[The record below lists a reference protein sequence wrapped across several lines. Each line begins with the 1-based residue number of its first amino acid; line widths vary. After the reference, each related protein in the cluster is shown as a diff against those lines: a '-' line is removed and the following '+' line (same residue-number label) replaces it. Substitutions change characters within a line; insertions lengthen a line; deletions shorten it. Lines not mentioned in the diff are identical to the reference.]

1 MKRKTL
7 FFLLG
12 FFILSLSIFGGVKVR
27 EIEMKILTYST
38 GPDDPSPPL
47 WNLRVYPYPMQS
59 DISREKIV
67 KTYRAIEM
75 ENDYIKLLI
84 LPDLGGRILAAL
96 DKTNSDFDFIY
107 HNHVIKP
114 GLVALRGAW
123 LSGGIEWNFPTLGH
137 TVNTFSPVNT
147 KILKNED
154 GSVTCVV
161 GTEEWVRR
169 MKWEVSITLFPD
181 KSYFKTKIRLFNRTL
196 THNNGYFWV
205 NAAAHAWADTRVV
218 FPPADYTFAGGRNNP
233 RSWPMYD
240 GRDVSWYKNTPYA
253 HDYFCGTPGDFNG
266 SYNYEKDNGTAHYG
280 SRFESPGKKFWTW
293 GTAPSGAIWEDLL
306 TDEDGQYIEIQAGR
320 LPTQGDTW
328 IFEPHLLE
336 EWDEWWFP
344 LKKMHGF
351 VMANPDAAL
360 NLEVEDDG
368 VFIAL
373 NTTGTFQESE
383 IRLFRGKDL
392 VFSENLDVS
401 PEKYYRKSLPSK
413 SKTGTY
419 KLEFLDKN
427 GRKVIEYSTEK
438 PEILPPELQPN
449 YPDEEITSAETA
461 FLKGYYSIKHW
472 NFESAIHN
480 FKKALE
486 IDPGL
491 TSAMRWLGILYYK
504 IGKTKD
510 ALALFERVL
519 KRDEDDHAARY
530 YRALSKKK
538 LGMMQR
544 VKEDLYTISRRAAY
558 RHVAPYVLAAL
569 ELGEGDFLDAR
580 ALLEKTIRNNPD
592 DIKARVILAAVER
605 RLGNKK
611 EAESL
616 LDKALNEDPISP
628 LAMVEKMLLKGE
640 NELDLLLSDPEYFLE
655 VATDYLEMNLIDDA
669 ILTLEVYCGKR
680 GAKNHPIIYYYLG
693 YLKYKLGLENE
704 AEQYFKKASACSP
717 DFVFPFRIETENVLK
732 LALEYN
738 SSDWKAYYYLGNL
751 LSAKLR
757 WKEGLESYK
766 RAAQFSPEFPVL
778 YRNLGEIYWRKLKDF
793 ELAEDKFRKA
803 ISFSSEDYRL
813 YVALDELYAVN
824 RKHAEREKL
833 FNAAP
838 QKVKKNFNYVL
849 KRAQYYVDTDQ
860 STKAL
865 GILKAN
871 TFLPWEG
878 GTRAREVYVL
888 SLLKR
893 AHSFVKNKKYK
904 NALKDYF
911 AAMEYP
917 ENLGTG
923 RPSEP
928 VFIRENYYIGLC
940 YKRLGERDI
949 AEKYFRD
956 AEKEKTGVASI
967 NTYYRALAL
976 RDLGKE
982 REAER
987 LLKVMKARSEDVI
1000 QQDRRVSPQHYLL
1013 ASMSCH
1019 ALGDDTRAKEYLT
1032 KAIELDPSY
1041 RWAAFFSFESGL
1053 LR

>member
-1 MKRKTL
+1 MKRKIL

-12 FFILSLSIFGGVKVR
+12 FFILSVSIFGGVKVR
-27 EIEMKILTYST
+27 EIEMKIPTYAT

-47 WNLRVYPYPMQS
+47 WNLRVYPYPMQT
-59 DISREKIV
+59 DISREKII
-67 KTYRAIEM
+67 KTYRVIEM

-96 DKTNSDFDFIY
+96 DKTNNGFDFIY

-169 MKWEVSITLFPD
+169 MKWEVFITLFPER
-181 KSYFKTKIRLFNRTL
+181 SHFKTRIRLFNRTL

-205 NAAAHAWADTRVV
+205 NAATHAWPGTRVI
-218 FPPADYTFAGGRNNP
+218 FPPSDYTFAGGRRNP
-233 RSWPMYD
+233 RSWPIYD

-253 HDYFCGTPGDFNG
+253 HDYFCGAPGDFNG
-266 SYNYEKDNGTAHYG
+266 AYNYEKDNGTAHYG
-280 SRFESPGKKFWTW
+280 SRFDSPGKKFWTW

-336 EWDEWWFP
+336 GWDEWWYP

-351 VMANPDAAL
+351 VKANPDAAV
-360 NLEVEDDG
+360 NLEIEDEG

-373 NTTGTFQESE
+373 NTTRAFQDSE
-383 IRLFRGKDL
+383 IRLFHENDL
-392 VFSENLDVS
+392 MFSEVLDIS
-401 PEKYYRKSLPSK
+401 PEKYYRKSLQSK
-413 SKTGTY
+413 NGAGIFR
-419 KLEFLDKN
+419 LEFLDEK

-438 PEILPPELQPN
+438 PDVPPPELQPSF
-449 YPDEEITSAETA
+449 PDEETTSAEKA

-472 NFESAIHN
+472 NFEGAIDS

-486 IDPGL
+486 LDPGL
-491 TSAMRWLGILYYK
+491 TSAMRWLGLLYYK
-504 IGKTKD
+504 IGKTQD
-510 ALALFERVL
+510 ALSFLDKALQ
-519 KRDEDDHAARY
+519 RDEDDYTARY
-530 YRALSKKK
+530 YRALSKKR
-538 LGMMQR
+538 LGIELR
-544 VKEDLYTISRRAAY
+544 LKDDLHAVSRRAAY

-569 ELGEGDFLDAR
+569 EIEDEQYSDAS
-580 ALLEKTIRNNPD
+580 ALLKKALRNNPD
-592 DIKARVILAAVER
+592 DIKAKIMLAAVER
-605 RLGNKK
+605 HLGNKK
-611 EAESL
+611 EAEIL
-616 LDKALNEDPISP
+616 LDEALREDPISL
-628 LAMVEKMLLKGE
+628 LARIEKMLLKGE
-640 NELDLLLSDPEYFLE
+640 HELERQLADPEYFLE
-655 VATDYLEMNLIDDA
+655 VASDYLEMNLIQEA
-669 ILTLEVYCGKR
+669 TRTLEICRRIKGVEDY
-680 GAKNHPIIYYYLG
+680 PLIYYYLG
-693 YLKYKLGLENE
+693 YLKDKLGLESE
-704 AEQYFKKASACSP
+704 AEQCFKKASACSP
-717 DFVFPFRIETENVLK
+717 DFVFPFRVETEAVLK

-738 SSDWKAYYYLGNL
+738 STDWKAHYYLGNL

-757 WKEGLESYK
+757 WPEGLESYK
-766 RAAQFSPEFPVL
+766 KAARFSPEFPVL
-778 YRNLGEIYWRKLKDF
+778 YRNIGEIYWTKLKGF
-793 ELAEDKFRKA
+793 KSAEEEFKKA
-803 ISFSSEDYRL
+803 ISFSPKDYRL
-813 YVALDELYAVN
+813 YVALDELYAIN
-824 RKHAEREKL
+824 GKHQEREEL
-833 FNAAP
+833 YEAAP
-838 QKVKKNFNYVL
+838 QKVKKDFNYVL

-865 GILKAN
+865 EILRTH

-878 GTRAREVYVL
+878 WTRAREVYVL
-888 SLLKR
+888 ALLKR
-893 AHSFVKNKKYK
+893 ALSFIKNNDYK

-923 RPSEP
+923 KPSHP

-940 YKRLGERDI
+940 YRKLGKKDM
-949 AEKYFRD
+949 AEKYFKL
-956 AEKEKTGVASI
+956 AENEKTGMASL

-976 RDLGKE
+976 RGLGKNK
-982 REAER
+982 EAEELFR
-987 LLKVMKARSEDVI
+987 AMKARSEDEI
-1000 QQDRRVSPQHYLL
+1000 QQEGRVSSRFYLW
-1013 ASMSCH
+1013 ASMSSH
-1019 ALGDDTRAKEYLT
+1019 ALGDDDKALEYLR
-1032 KAIELDPSY
+1032 KAIELDPSD
-1041 RWAAFFSFESGL
+1041 RWAVFFAFESGL